1 MSFEIDGETWQPKT
15 ATQHADL
22 IIDRINTL
30 LQQEG
35 ITDKDGNIAQLKK
48 NYGNA
53 LYLLALGDGERFAKN
68 DAELS
73 KAIDSFNIELCDDQQ
88 IQNLLPIAA
97 MTRNPGSYSTLQ
109 LAVTASADGQCV
121 IPAGTKAPY
130 EDMNFVVQ
138 TEVVISAGSTALIDT
153 VADVLGPVVV
163 LSGEVDHFE
172 NEIANLES
180 VTNPTSSVPGVA
192 PETTDE
198 LRQRLLK
205 GDTIRYSVDGCKEAL
220 EELTGIAHARV
231 YINVKANE
239 SITLPGGMVLAART
253 AYIVV
258 QGSSD
263 KLADVYSKYMTA
275 QTVNDPNANAEP
287 SIIYI
292 TIIADDTGG
301 VVLPADTSVSYNT
314 HTFIIDEATTVPQG
328 TTKII
333 SFTCTENGPINVPAY
348 AINAL
353 DQDIENIKQAYN
365 AEPAVPGQDDPKHT
379 QNWITESGQA
389 IPVKY
394 DDAHKQNIF
403 VKVYVEENADYGDHV
418 INQIKRDLLYSSAKW
433 DIGEYISQVDV
444 CAPFVDC
451 TYTKISHAKV
461 SMDGITWSDYI
472 ELGCN
477 EVPRV
482 TDGTI
487 RVEQLP
493 GV

>member
-138 TEVVISAGSTALIDT
+138 TEVVLSAGSTALIDT

-180 VTNPTSSVPGVA
+180 VTNPTSSVPGIS

-198 LRQRLLK
+198 LRQRLIA
-205 GDTIRYSVDGCKEAL
+205 GDTIKYSLDGCKGAL
-220 EELTGIAHARV
+220 EELTGINHAMI
-231 YINVKANE
+231 YFNPDPDE
-239 SITLPGGMVLAART
+239 PLELPGGMQLSPRT

-263 KLADVYSKYMTA
+263 KIAEVYAEYMSAKTM
-275 QTVNDPNANAEP
+275 NDPNAEGSASVLTM
-287 SIIYI
+287 SI
-292 TIIADDTGG
+292 TASTSGSA
-301 VVLPADTSVSYNT
+301 VLPANTTVTYNG
-314 HTFIIDEATTVPQG
+314 HVFQIDAATTVAQG
-328 TTKII
+328 TEELVT
-333 SFTCTENGPINVPAY
+333 FTCTEIGAIDVPAL
-348 AINAL
+348 AVNEL
-353 DQDIENIKQAYN
+353 DQTIANVNRAFN
-365 AEPAVPGQDDPKHT
+365 PSPAVPGQGDPKHS
-379 QNWITESGQA
+379 QNWVTTSGQA
-389 IPVKY
+389 IPVYY

-403 VKVYVEENADYGDHV
+403 VKVFLEANAESGDY
-418 INQIKRDLLYSSAKW
+418 ITNQIKRDLIYSSAEW
-433 DIGEYISQVDV
+433 DIGETISQIDI
-444 CAPFVDC
+444 CAPFIDC
-451 TYTKISHAKV
+451 TYTKVAYAKV
-461 SMDGITWSDYI
+461 STDGEVWKDLI

-477 EVPRV
+477 EIPRI

-487 RVEQLP
+487 TVESVP
-493 GV
+493 EV